1 MSKDI
6 YVVVEQRNGNIQ
18 KVTYEL
24 ISEATKLA
32 ADLGEQVV
40 AVLMGYK
47 IADKAQSLIH
57 YGAQKVLVLDAP
69 VLEHY
74 TTEPYV
80 RGIEYVI
87 KNYEPNIV
95 LFGASSIG
103 RDMAPRIAG
112 RVHTGLTADCTR
124 LDVEVSKYQEYL
136 RKATNLPEEKIM
148 ALDTSDRNLKMTR
161 PAFGGNVMATIVCRN
176 YRPQMA
182 TVRPGVMELGEKD
195 TSRTGEVVMV
205 DAGLTEADMNVEI
218 LDVVKQTKK
227 AVDITDAKILVS
239 GGRGVGGPEGY
250 NPLRELA
257 AELGVDVSKLD
268 VQGRVMKADVLAA
281 AGVGAAAAPA
291 AEAAAAVESNDEKPV
306 KVNPLRRSIAANMTN
321 SWHTSPRVT
330 YTRPVEVTAMKDLR
344 AKLKDGLKEQGIK
357 LTYNH
362 ILMKVVA
369 KALTEFPDVNAS
381 FADNMLTRHK
391 HVNMGLAVAKGDGLI
406 VPNVKNCEEKSL
418 AQIAQET
425 EALIEATRT
434 GKLGMEDMTGGTF
447 TISSLGPYGI
457 TSFSPIINQPEL
469 AILGVCDMVDTP
481 VVRNG
486 EIVIRTMMNLS
497 LTADHR
503 VIDGVMASKF
513 LKRIAELL
521 ENPYMLLV

>member
-1 MSKDI
+1 MATEVLMPKLGLTMTEGTIEEWKFKEGDAVKKGDI
-6 YVVVEQRNGNIQ
+6 LFSVATDKLTNDVEAEEDGTLLKILLPEGETAPCKSVIGWIGQPGEAIPDVAGAAAPAAAAPAAAPAAPAAAPAAAPVAPTAHADRPAGAYV
-18 KVTYEL
+18 L
-24 ISEATKLA
+24 ATPYAKKLA
-32 ADLGEQVV
+32 KEKGYDLSLIPGTGPNGTVV
-40 AVLMGYK
+40 AK
-47 IADKAQSLIH
+47 
-57 YGAQKVLVLDAP
+57 
-69 VLEHY
+69 
-74 TTEPYV
+74 
-80 RGIEYVI
+80 
-87 KNYEPNIV
+87 
-95 LFGASSIG
+95 
-103 RDMAPRIAG
+103 
-112 RVHTGLTADCTR
+112 
-124 LDVEVSKYQEYL
+124 DVESFVAGPKTS
-136 RKATNLPEEKIM
+136 PM
-148 ALDTSDRNLKMTR
+148 A
-161 PAFGGNVMATIVCRN
+161 
-176 YRPQMA
+176 
-182 TVRPGVMELGEKD
+182 
-195 TSRTGEVVMV
+195 
-205 DAGLTEADMNVEI
+205 
-218 LDVVKQTKK
+218 
-227 AVDITDAKILVS
+227 AK
-239 GGRGVGGPEGY
+239 
-250 NPLRELA
+250 LA
-257 AELGVDVSKLD
+257 AELGVDISKLD
-268 VQGRVMKADVLAA
+268 VNGRVMKADVLAA
-281 AGVGAAAAPA
+281 AGVGAAAPA
-291 AEAAAAVESNDEKPV
+291 AEAAAVESNDEKPV

-344 AKLKDGLKEQGIK
+344 AKLKDGLKEKGIK

-369 KALTEFPDVNAS
+369 KALTEFPDINAS

-425 EALIEATRT
+425 EALIEATRN
-434 GKLGMEDMTGGTF
+434 GKLAMEDMTGGTF

-481 VVRNG
+481 VVRDG

-503 VIDGVMASKF
+503 VVDGVMASKF

>member
-1 MSKDI
+1 M
-6 YVVVEQRNGNIQ
+6 
-18 KVTYEL
+18 
-24 ISEATKLA
+24 
-32 ADLGEQVV
+32 
-40 AVLMGYK
+40 
-47 IADKAQSLIH
+47 
-57 YGAQKVLVLDAP
+57 
-69 VLEHY
+69 
-74 TTEPYV
+74 
-80 RGIEYVI
+80 
-87 KNYEPNIV
+87 
-95 LFGASSIG
+95 
-103 RDMAPRIAG
+103 
-112 RVHTGLTADCTR
+112 
-124 LDVEVSKYQEYL
+124 
-136 RKATNLPEEKIM
+136 
-148 ALDTSDRNLKMTR
+148 
-161 PAFGGNVMATIVCRN
+161 
-176 YRPQMA
+176 
-182 TVRPGVMELGEKD
+182 
-195 TSRTGEVVMV
+195 
-205 DAGLTEADMNVEI
+205 
-218 LDVVKQTKK
+218 
-227 AVDITDAKILVS
+227 
-239 GGRGVGGPEGY
+239 
-250 NPLRELA
+250 
-257 AELGVDVSKLD
+257 
-268 VQGRVMKADVLAA
+268 LAA
-281 AGVGAAAAPA
+281 AGVGAAAAP

-418 AQIAQET
+418 AQIAKET

-434 GKLGMEDMTGGTF
+434 GKLAMEDMTGGTF

>member
-1 MSKDI
+1 M
-6 YVVVEQRNGNIQ
+6 
-18 KVTYEL
+18 
-24 ISEATKLA
+24 
-32 ADLGEQVV
+32 
-40 AVLMGYK
+40 
-47 IADKAQSLIH
+47 
-57 YGAQKVLVLDAP
+57 
-69 VLEHY
+69 
-74 TTEPYV
+74 
-80 RGIEYVI
+80 
-87 KNYEPNIV
+87 
-95 LFGASSIG
+95 
-103 RDMAPRIAG
+103 
-112 RVHTGLTADCTR
+112 
-124 LDVEVSKYQEYL
+124 
-136 RKATNLPEEKIM
+136 
-148 ALDTSDRNLKMTR
+148 
-161 PAFGGNVMATIVCRN
+161 
-176 YRPQMA
+176 
-182 TVRPGVMELGEKD
+182 
-195 TSRTGEVVMV
+195 
-205 DAGLTEADMNVEI
+205 
-218 LDVVKQTKK
+218 
-227 AVDITDAKILVS
+227 
-239 GGRGVGGPEGY
+239 
-250 NPLRELA
+250 
-257 AELGVDVSKLD
+257 
-268 VQGRVMKADVLAA
+268 
-281 AGVGAAAAPA
+281 
-291 AEAAAAVESNDEKPV
+291 

-369 KALTEFPDVNAS
+369 KALTEFPDVNA
-381 FADNMLTRHK
+381 
-391 HVNMGLAVAKGDGLI
+391 
-406 VPNVKNCEEKSL
+406 
-418 AQIAQET
+418 
-425 EALIEATRT
+425 